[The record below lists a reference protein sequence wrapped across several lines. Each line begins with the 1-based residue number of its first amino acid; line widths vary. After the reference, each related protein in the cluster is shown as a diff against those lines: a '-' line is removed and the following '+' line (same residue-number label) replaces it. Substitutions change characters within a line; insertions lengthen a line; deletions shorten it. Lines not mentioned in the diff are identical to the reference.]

1 MIISKTLRKDVYRL
15 ELEKFKNQNKEEL
28 SLIEVAYEIL
38 DNNNKEAMNFSNIV
52 NKIQDYLGKTD
63 EEIKE
68 GLPQFYTDLN
78 NDGSFLS
85 LGENVWGLREW
96 YPFDSV
102 DEEVNHPEDN
112 GTENTHKAAQKVNA
126 FLSDDDEDDDV
137 IDYDDD
143 NDLEVN
149 DMNDDDD
156 DSSDSSNGPDL
167 SKFTN
172 SDLSVDDDSDDEQ
185 DTGLDDGIEGQLT
198 EFDSDDADADI
209 DLDEEDDDDDD
220 DDDDENDDI

>member
-63 EEIKE
+63 DQIKE

-137 IDYDDD
+137 VDYDDSGLD
-143 NDLEVN
+143 VSNMD
-149 DMNDDDD
+149 DDDD
-156 DSSDSSNGPDL
+156 DSDGSSDNGPDL

-172 SDLSVDDDSDDEQ
+172 ADLNSDDDEDDAHDE
-185 DTGLDDGIEGQLT
+185 GLDDGIEGQLS
-198 EFDSDDADADI
+198 EFDADDDDEDI
-209 DLDEEDDDDDD
+209 NLEDDDDDD
-220 DDDDENDDI
+220 DDEEDDDEK